1 MRLSIS
7 VFKNRI
13 KNNISL
19 CVGLFI
25 GLAVAYFVNYLN
37 HAEVALTFLLLAMI
51 LFLCCVP
58 LLVSFMAGRKLRD
71 ADPFEPVIAFS
82 VLSFFYFVLGPISSI
97 ILKDYNIV
105 GLEYLNREESI
116 MALNNTMVFIATGML
131 LFYAGYYWNIP
142 SAIAKSIP
150 NISIN
155 WNKSRLILVLVA
167 SVLAGIISLTAIV
180 IAFHGLPL
188 LSGFSRTEIASSN
201 LKYMLGLLLILK
213 VALYVV
219 FLDYLQV
226 QSSSRAKTF
235 LMFFFIC
242 FVLFVFGSI
251 GSRTRTFTT
260 LIVIACIYHYAR
272 KNLRLK
278 TMVIVGTIL
287 LSTAVF
293 LFPLINII
301 YSASMIAESRFA
313 GKEVDVATIL
323 ESQKMMFYDKVPL
336 IAILLKN
343 IPDKLDLQWGK
354 TLPAFLSSF
363 LPDTGLLALPFK
375 DENDLFMGTFFPEE
389 FKRGVSYPI
398 SIYGVL
404 FMNFHIAGL
413 FGMAMFGIFWRS
425 LYKYLKANIR
435 NKFVI
440 LFYSIN
446 ISYFF
451 GFYGANLTHA
461 LKFYI
466 VEVMLF
472 IFLILFISG
481 GVFKTAEIDFKK

>member
-1 MRLSIS
+1 
-7 VFKNRI
+7 
-13 KNNISL
+13 
-19 CVGLFI
+19 
-25 GLAVAYFVNYLN
+25 
-37 HAEVALTFLLLAMI
+37 
-51 LFLCCVP
+51 
-58 LLVSFMAGRKLRD
+58 
-71 ADPFEPVIAFS
+71 
-82 VLSFFYFVLGPISSI
+82 
-97 ILKDYNIV
+97 
-105 GLEYLNREESI
+105 
-116 MALNNTMVFIATGML
+116 
-131 LFYAGYYWNIP
+131 
-142 SAIAKSIP
+142 
-150 NISIN
+150 
-155 WNKSRLILVLVA
+155 
-167 SVLAGIISLTAIV
+167 
-180 IAFHGLPL
+180 
-188 LSGFSRTEIASSN
+188 
-201 LKYMLGLLLILK
+201 
-213 VALYVV
+213 
-219 FLDYLQV
+219 
-226 QSSSRAKTF
+226 
-235 LMFFFIC
+235 
-242 FVLFVFGSI
+242 
-251 GSRTRTFTT
+251 
-260 LIVIACIYHYAR
+260 
-272 KNLRLK
+272 
-278 TMVIVGTIL
+278 
-287 LSTAVF
+287 
-293 LFPLINII
+293 
-301 YSASMIAESRFA
+301 MIAESRFA

-375 DENDLFMGTFFPEE
+375 DENDLFMGAFFPEE

-413 FGMAMFGIFWRS
+413 FGMTIFGIFWRS

-472 IFLILFISG
+472 IFLILFVSG
-481 GVFKTAEIDFKK
+481 GAFKTAEIDFKK